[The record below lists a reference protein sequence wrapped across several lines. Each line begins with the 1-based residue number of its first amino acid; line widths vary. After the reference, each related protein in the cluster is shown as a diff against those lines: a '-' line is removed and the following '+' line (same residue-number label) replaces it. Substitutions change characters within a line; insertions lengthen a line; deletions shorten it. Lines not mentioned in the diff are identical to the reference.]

1 MKIPDITAPSTSK
14 LYFLKEV
21 YYGFRPNA
29 PQFKPEHYPDLTG
42 KTAIVTGCNTGIG
55 KYVLGLLYQKN
66 CRVIGVVRTKEKG
79 EQAKN
84 EIITANPD
92 SKGTIDIVGGCDFLD
107 FEKVNIAGKRIG
119 ELLDKPGSGP
129 LNIVIH
135 NAGLTWLVAPN
146 SPKSSVQNYEAM
158 YQTNVL
164 GPQLLQHF
172 IDPYLLKED
181 DVSLKRLVWVSSAA
195 HFFTPEP
202 YGIYWEDPGFKDTP
216 SEQRPK
222 GMNLYGQS
230 KTYNIYQAQAWYDI
244 HKEQADKIGCVSVSC
259 YPGNLSTDMSRAW
272 WPPFV
277 TAAKL
282 VVWDGVYG
290 AYSELYCA
298 LSPTL
303 TSKESGSYIVP
314 FGEIHDPRE
323 DVKAG
328 LTNGIATQIWEFC
341 EDQISEYL
349 P

>member
-1 MKIPDITAPSTSK
+1 MLIPDIPAPSTSK

-21 YYGFRPNA
+21 YYGFRPNT
-29 PQFKPEHYPDLTG
+29 PNFTPNDYPDLTN
-42 KTAIVTGCNTGIG
+42 KTAIITGCNTGIG
-55 KYVLGLLYQKN
+55 KYALELLYQKN
-66 CRVIGVVRTKEKG
+66 CHVIGVVRTSEKG
-79 EQAKN
+79 EQAKR
-84 EIITANPD
+84 EILERNPE
-92 SKGTIDIVGGCDFLD
+92 SKGKIDVVGECDFLD
-107 FEKVNIAGKRIG
+107 LNKVVKAGKKID
-119 ELLDKPGSGP
+119 EILNQSDCNP

-146 SPKSSVQNYEAM
+146 SAKSSEQGYESM

-164 GPQLLQHF
+164 GPQLLQHY
-172 IDPYLLKED
+172 IDPHLLKD
-181 DVSLKRLVWVSSAA
+181 DDKALKRLVWVSSAA

-202 YGIYWEDPGFKDTP
+202 YGIYWDDPGFRETSVEK
-216 SEQRPK
+216 RPT

-230 KTYNIYQAQAWYDI
+230 KTYNIYQAQAWYDE

-290 AYSELYCA
+290 AYSELYGA
-298 LSPTL
+298 LSPDL
-303 TSKESGSYIVP
+303 TIKDSGSYIVP

-328 LTNGIATQIWEFC
+328 LTNGISTHIWKFC
-341 EDQISEYL
+341 EEQISEYL